1 MKKTLLLF
9 AIFLMSCGAFAQSLY
24 DLNTIQDIRVFFPNT
39 SWDSMM
45 DTAIAGSEGYIVA
58 DSVFVNSVKFI
69 GCGVKYKGNSSYS
82 ATRAKNPLHI
92 KLDYTSNQDYQG
104 YQDLK
109 LANGFSDP
117 SFIREPSSY
126 LMLRQYMSAPL
137 SNFAKV
143 YINNAYY
150 GIMTNDEDIS
160 NRFLE
165 QNYFSS
171 CHTLI
176 KCNPQN
182 AGPGSGTGSSLA
194 YAGVDSTSTNY
205 TSMYEVK
212 SDYGWTDLIH
222 FCDTLNNSSAS
233 INSVLDVDRA
243 LWMLAFNDVLVNLDS
258 YSGSFRQNYYL
269 YRDHANQWIP
279 TVWDVNMSYGS
290 FTMSGTGQGLN
301 LSSMQTL
308 TPLLHATESAWPLIY
323 KLLANAQYKKMYI
336 AHMRT
341 INQENFLGAQYKPA
355 IVAMRALID
364 NAVSTDPNFLYSYTQ
379 FQSNLTTTIT
389 GGGGQ
394 GGGGTCGVYE
404 LMDTRAAWLNT
415 CTEFSQVPPTIA
427 SVTPSSS
434 TPAFGSNAA
443 ITAQVT
449 NATSVYLGSRSK
461 VSDRFV
467 RIAML
472 DDGNHNDGAAGDL
485 VFGAN
490 MPVNSL
496 NIQYYVYAENANAGL
511 FSPVRAE
518 HEFYQLNP
526 TITQATTA
534 DLVIN
539 EVLAANTSG
548 IVNESGKNKD
558 WLELY
563 NKTNN
568 TLGLNA
574 IFLSDSLSN
583 IGKWRFPAD
592 AFIGPNEH
600 LLVWA
605 DDKNVTLLDHHT
617 NFDLNNAFDMVL
629 LSDSL
634 MIGDSLSFLNQP
646 ANQGLARC
654 PDGTG
659 DFQPTTT
666 LTPKAV
672 NICELNLLDEEV
684 PFSISLSPNPTTGM
698 VNLAFQGDLI
708 PQSIQ
713 LVNMRGPVVLEG
725 NGSSRQLDLTDLA
738 SGLYVARV
746 SLVGRRPLFVKIVRQ

>member
-1 MKKTLLLF
+1 MKKTLVFLYLF
-9 AIFLMSCGAFAQSLY
+9 IIAIGSNAQSLY
-24 DLNTIQDIRVFFPNT
+24 DLNTIQTIRVFFPTNT
-39 SWDSMM
+39 WDMMM
-45 DTAIAGSEGYIVA
+45 DTAIAGTEGYILA
-58 DSVFVNSVKFI
+58 DSVYVNSVKFT

-82 ATRAKNPLHI
+82 ANRTKNPLHI

-126 LMLRQYMSAPL
+126 LVLRQYMSAPQ

-160 NRFLE
+160 DRFLE
-165 QNYFSS
+165 ENYFSS
-171 CHTLI
+171 SHTLI

-194 YAGVDSTSTNY
+194 YAGADSTSTNY
-205 TSMYEVK
+205 TTKYELK
-212 SDYGWTDLIH
+212 SDYGWSDLIH
-222 FCDTLNNSSAS
+222 FCDTLNNFSSS
-233 INSVLDVDRA
+233 INSILDVDRA

-269 YRDHANQWIP
+269 YRNHANQWIP

-290 FTMSGTGQGLN
+290 FTMSGTGAALN
-301 LSSMQTL
+301 LSSMQSL
-308 TPLLHATESAWPLIY
+308 TPLLHATETAWPLIY
-323 KLLANAQYKKMYI
+323 RLLSNPQYKKMYI

-341 INQENFLGAQYKPA
+341 INEENFLNAQYKPA
-355 IVAMRALID
+355 ITAMRALID
-364 NAVSTDPNFLYSYTQ
+364 NAVSTDANFLYTYSQY
-379 FQSNLTTTIT
+379 QSNLNATVT
-389 GGGGQ
+389 GGGGP

-404 LMDTRAAWLNT
+404 LMDARAAWLNT
-415 CTEFSQVPPTIA
+415 CTEFSQVPPVIT

-434 TPAFGSNAA
+434 TPAFGSDVSVS
-443 ITAQVT
+443 AQVS
-449 NATSVYLGSRSK
+449 NATAVYLGYRNK
-461 VSDRFV
+461 PSDRFV

-472 DDGNHNDGAAGDL
+472 DDGNHGDGAAGDL

-496 NIQYYVYAENANAGL
+496 NIQYYVYAENANAGI

-518 HEFYQLNP
+518 HEFYQLTP
-526 TITQATTA
+526 TIQQASTA

-539 EVLAANTSG
+539 EVVAANTSG

-558 WLELY
+558 WIELY
-563 NKTNN
+563 NKTSNS
-568 TLGLNA
+568 LGLHA
-574 IFLSDSLSN
+574 VFLSDSLN
-583 IGKWRFPAD
+583 NLGKWRFPVD

-617 NFDLNNAFDMVL
+617 NFDLNNAQDMIV

-634 MIGDSLSFLNQP
+634 IIGDTLTFFNQP
-646 ANQGLARC
+646 SNQGMARC

-666 LTPKAV
+666 LTPRASNV
-672 NICELNLLDEEV
+672 CELN
-684 PFSISLSPNPTTGM
+684 SLADANPATLTVYPNPSTGL
-698 VNLAFQGDLI
+698 VNLY
-708 PQSIQ
+708 
-713 LVNMRGPVVLEG
+713 LEG
-725 NGSSRQLDLTDLA
+725 DAQTMRVELLNLMGQQLMRWEGSAKQLDLTDLP
-738 SGLYVARV
+738 SGLYIARV
-746 SLVGRRPLFVKIVRQ
+746 SLANRAPVLVKIVRQ